1 MCAEQTACVLRPFDF
16 GAAND
21 VSLFLHVSSVD
32 RDGIH
37 VEQAVSVLC
46 KRVCA
51 CARERE
57 RERERE
63 RVPVPQSAWGF
74 VCVET

>member
-1 MCAEQTACVLRPFDF
+1 M
-16 GAAND
+16 
-21 VSLFLHVSSVD
+21 SLFLHVSSVD

-46 KRVCA
+46 KRVCV

-63 RVPVPQSAWGF
+63 SLYHKVLGASCVLKRRYIHLSICTARPSAI
-74 VCVET
+74 